1 LANIGVV
8 MALPKL
14 SHPTFELEIPSTK
27 QKIRYRPFLVKEEKI
42 LLIAQSSQD
51 PKEIVYA
58 VKQVIQ
64 NCCIE
69 PIDIDELTTFDIEYF
84 FIKLRSKSV
93 NNIVNL
99 RYRDLEDQNIYEFEV
114 DLDQIEISYSEEH
127 EKTINVSK
135 NTILNLKY
143 PKMNLI
149 NNLETVENET
159 DMVFEILRNC
169 LDTVVHDSKIINVSE
184 YSREEIDEFIMSM
197 DVGSFNKVQQFFN
210 TMPKLRHEIVYNNS
224 LGNKRTIVLQSLND
238 FFQLG

>member
-1 LANIGVV
+1 

-51 PKEIVYA
+51 PKEIIYA
-58 VKQVIQ
+58 VKQVLQ
-64 NCCIE
+64 NCSLDQ
-69 PIDIDELTTFDIEYF
+69 IDIDDLTTFDIEYF

-99 RYRDLEDQNIYEFEV
+99 RYKDLEDEKIYEFEV
-114 DLDQIEISYSEEH
+114 DLDGIEIEYNKDH
-127 EKTINVSK
+127 QKTINVSQ

-143 PKMNLI
+143 PKMNMI
-149 NNLETVENET
+149 NSLEKIENET
-159 DMVFEILRNC
+159 DLVFEILRNC
-169 LDTVVHDSKIINVSE
+169 LDTIVHDSQVIEVSN
-184 YSREEIDEFIMSM
+184 YSREEIDEFILSM
-197 DVGSFNKVQQFFN
+197 DVSSFNKVQEFFN
-210 TMPKLRHEIVYNNS
+210 TMPKLKHEIVYTNS
-224 LGNKRTIVLQSLND
+224 LGNQRKIILQSLND

>member
-1 LANIGVV
+1 